1 MKRGVRIVRGDVE
14 LQEKLGRNDL
24 CVCGSG
30 ADFKKCCMR
39 SGRFDGSQRDDYF
52 QGVTLGALPFSP
64 RGRRWQRAAL
74 TDEGRPG
81 AAGADERCSGIR
93 RRRRIGMA
101 ASVSAPPGRP
111 SSDPAAPGH
120 LLPRGEKENR
130 VAPPSPPRHARACPE
145 HPRLATLVAG
155 TAGNEALTRSS
166 PQRRGWSGQARP

>member
-74 TDEGRPG
+74 TDEGRAGG
-81 AAGADERCSGIR
+81 AVFTSIPLTRSSLIRLGFAD
-93 RRRRIGMA
+93 
-101 ASVSAPPGRP
+101 
-111 SSDPAAPGH
+111 
-120 LLPRGEKENR
+120 
-130 VAPPSPPRHARACPE
+130 PPSPPRGEGTRATAAARFPA
-145 HPRLATLVAG
+145 
-155 TAGNEALTRSS
+155 
-166 PQRRGWSGQARP
+166 